1 MTYADLY
8 VKLEKDIKKSIRF
21 EIEDVLDNGFRDT
34 VIKKVTES
42 VLPVVQAEVLDLHQR
57 SQDAREGIC
66 SHYRDALQ
74 KYVDRK
80 TEGMADR
87 IGTLEMYM
95 PQVRM
100 LSDISKDLQKSN
112 ELQRISTAKLEV
124 STEHLKVAAD
134 LLRGKVNGQAG
145 AINVLEDQPGEAALN
160 NKIKWKW
167 ALIGGGISL
176 IVAMGGGILLALL
189 L

>member
-21 EIEDVLDNGFRDT
+21 EIEDVLNNGFRDT
-34 VIKKVTES
+34 VIQKVTEN
-42 VLPVVQAEVLDLHQR
+42 VLPVVQTEVLDLHQQ

-66 SHYRDALQ
+66 NHYRETMQ
-74 KYVDRK
+74 KYIDRK

-100 LSDISKDLQKSN
+100 LNDISKELQKSN
-112 ELQRISTAKLEV
+112 ELQRISTAKLEI
-124 STEHLKVAAD
+124 STEHLKEAAD

-145 AINVLEDQPGEAALN
+145 AINVLEDRPGKTALDS
-160 NKIKWKW
+160 KLAWKW
-167 ALIGGGISL
+167 ALIGGGIAL
-176 IVAMGGGILLALL
+176 VVAIGGGLL
-189 L
+189 LTFL